1 MSIKVALEHRTTY
14 RFDRPID
21 IAPHVIRLR
30 PAPHTRTPIEA
41 YSLTISP
48 ENHFLNWQQDP
59 FGNYLARVVF
69 PEKASELD
77 ITVGLVADL
86 EVINPFDFFVEDYAE
101 TFPFTYASGL
111 RTDLDPYLAPV
122 EDAPGLGLG
131 PVLSGWL
138 DRLPIGKPGPDGSQ
152 PGIPIVDFLVALN
165 AAVYGDVAYSVR
177 MEPGVQSPDETLTRA
192 IGSCRDSAW
201 LLVAALRHFGLAARF
216 VSGYLVQLTSDTEPL
231 EGPGG
236 PKEDF
241 TDLHAWAEVFIPG
254 AGWIGLDPTS
264 ALFAGEGHI
273 PLAATPHPSH
283 ASPITG
289 ATEPTRVEFA
299 FANTVTRF
307 HEDPRVTKPYSPE
320 QVAHLQ
326 EVGLSVDKIIGDLGL
341 DLTMGGEPTFVSID
355 DMTSPQWTVAA
366 DGPEKRKLADELA
379 VRLFADLAPG
389 GLIQRSQGKW
399 YPGEALPRWQIGLIW
414 RADGEP
420 LWSDPSLLANP
431 FDGPTADDSSAQE
444 QAAAAAER
452 LARLVTERL
461 GLPTDALQACYE
473 DPFAA
478 LAAEVARPEG
488 EPPATGDDPLRA
500 DPELVSALDAEL
512 PAPAAWALPLTPAWW
527 GNGWASARWRF
538 RRGRLVLLPGD
549 SPAGARMPLSSVN
562 WKEPDF
568 EGEEDYTHSGAELS
582 ASTPEAVVV
591 DPDETPSRTA
601 LVVQARDGIVHLY
614 LPPLEKLEKFAELI
628 GLLDDVVREVGAP
641 VVFEGYGPPPDP
653 RAKVLMVT
661 PDPGVIEVNVHPTS
675 SWTEFSELTAHLYDT
690 ARRCR
695 LGTETFGLDGRH
707 SGTGGG
713 NHITLGGPEPARSPL
728 LKRPDLLVSMLTY
741 WQHHPSLSYLFSGR
755 FVGPTSQAPR
765 VDEGRPETLY
775 ELEIAFSE
783 VERLVDRPD
792 DEWDHRPWAVDRALR
807 HLLTDITGN
816 THRAEFCIDK
826 MYSPDS
832 SRGRLGLLE
841 LRGFEMPPHPDMA
854 LVQAL
859 LVRSILARVAL
870 DPYRAPLIRWGTR
883 LHERFLLPHFVASDL
898 ADVVADLRRHGI
910 DSDLAWFDPY
920 LEFRFPRIGV
930 SQIGDATLELRSAI
944 EPWNV
949 LGEESSSGGTARYVD
964 SSVERVQVVVSGF
977 DTSRYAVT
985 CNSRPVPLQPT
996 GTPGTYVAGVRYK
1009 AWKPWSALH
1018 PTLEIDSPLV
1028 FDVVDL
1034 GNQLSLGGAT
1044 YHVVHPGGRSYE
1056 HPPVN
1061 AKEAEARRSRRF
1073 EASGHT
1079 TGAIDVDALSERA
1092 TWRVGDA
1099 DEYPLTL
1106 DLRRRTPRRW
1116 GRG

>member
-21 IAPHVIRLR
+21 IGPHVIRLR

-69 PEKASELD
+69 PEKAAELD

-86 EVINPFDFFVEDYAE
+86 EVINPFDFFIEEYAE
-101 TFPFTYASGL
+101 SYPFSYPDAL
-111 RTDLDPYLAPV
+111 RADLEPYLAPV

-138 DRLPIGKPGPDGSQ
+138 DKLPLGQPGPDGKGQ
-152 PGIPIVDFLVALN
+152 ATVDFLVALN

-177 MEPGVQSPDETLTRA
+177 MEPGVQTPDQTLTRA

-216 VSGYLVQLTSDTEPL
+216 VSGYLVQLTSDTEAL
-231 EGPGG
+231 DGPSG

-254 AGWIGLDPTS
+254 AGWVGLDPTS

-283 ASPITG
+283 AAPISG
-289 ATEPTRVEFA
+289 ATEPTTVEFD
-299 FANTVTRF
+299 FHNTVTRF

-320 QVAHLQ
+320 QVAHLH
-326 EVGLSVDKIIGDLGL
+326 EVGLSVDKIIADLGL

-366 DGPEKRKLADELA
+366 DGEDKRKLANELA
-379 VRLFADLAPG
+379 VRLYDDFAPG
-389 GLIQRSQGKW
+389 GLVQRSQGKW
-399 YPGEALPRWQIGLIW
+399 YPGEPLPRWQIGLIW
-414 RADGEP
+414 RTDGQP
-420 LWSDPSLLANP
+420 LWTDPALLADP
-431 FDGPTADDSSAQE
+431 FSATPDE
-444 QAAAAAER
+444 NAPAAAER
-452 LARLVTERL
+452 IARLVTERL
-461 GLPTDALQACYE
+461 GLPAEQLQACFE
-473 DPFAA
+473 DPLAA
-478 LAAEVARPEG
+478 LAAEVGKPAGPRPAPSE
-488 EPPATGDDPLRA
+488 DPQDA
-500 DPELVSALDAEL
+500 DLEQVSALDAEL
-512 PAPAAWALPLTPAWW
+512 TEPSAWALPLTPAWW
-527 GNGWASARWRF
+527 GNGWASPRWRF

-549 SPAGARMPLSSVN
+549 SPAGARMPLSSVT
-562 WKEPDF
+562 WVDPEF
-568 EGEEDYTHSGAELS
+568 EGEQDYSRAGEELS
-582 ASTPEAVVV
+582 ESRPQAVVV
-591 DPDETPSRTA
+591 DPEETPSRTA
-601 LVVQARDGIVHLY
+601 LVVQARDGIVHLF
-614 LPPLEKLEKFAELI
+614 LPPLEKLEKFCELL
-628 GLLDDVVREVGAP
+628 GLLDEVVREVGVP

-653 RAKVLMVT
+653 RIKVLMVT

-675 SWTEFSELTAHLYDT
+675 SWTELSELTTTLYDT
-690 ARRCR
+690 ARQVR

-728 LKRPDLLVSMLTY
+728 LQRPDLLVSMLTY

-755 FVGPTSQAPR
+755 FIGPTSQAPR

-783 VERLVDRPD
+783 VARLAAN
-792 DEWDHRPWAVDRALR
+792 EHRPWAVDRALR

-859 LVRSILARVAL
+859 LVRAVLARSAL

-883 LHERFLLPHFVASDL
+883 LHERFLLPHFVATDL
-898 ADVVADLRRHGI
+898 ADVVADLRRHQI
-910 DSDLAWFDPY
+910 DIDLAWFDPY

-930 SQIGDATLELRSAI
+930 TSIGDIELELRAAI
-944 EPWNV
+944 EPWHV

-964 SSVERVQVVVSGF
+964 SSVERVQVTVSGF

-985 CNSRPVPLQPT
+985 CNGQPVPLRPT
-996 GTPGTYVAGVRYK
+996 GTPGEYVAGVRYK

-1018 PTLEIDSPLV
+1018 PTLEVDSPLV

-1034 GNQLSLGGAT
+1034 GNRLSLGGAT

-1061 AKEAEARRSRRF
+1061 AKEADARRARRF
-1073 EASGHT
+1073 EAMGHT
-1079 TGAIDVDALSERA
+1079 TGVIDVDALESQAAQRSGA
-1092 TWRVGDA
+1092 A
-1099 DEYPLTL
+1099 DDYPLTL
-1106 DLRRRTPRRW
+1106 DLRRRTPPRW

>member
-14 RFDRPID
+14 RFDRPIE
-21 IAPHVIRLR
+21 IGPHVVRLR

-41 YSLTISP
+41 YSLTIKP

-69 PEKASELD
+69 PQKSDVLD
-77 ITVGLVADL
+77 ITVGLIADM
-86 EVINPFDFFVEDYAE
+86 EVVNPFDFFIEDYAE
-101 TFPFTYASGL
+101 TFPFSYPDAL
-111 RTDLDPYLAPV
+111 RADLEPYLAPV

-131 PVLSGWL
+131 PVLSAWL
-138 DRLPIGKPGPDGSQ
+138 DKLPLGDPGPSGTGQ
-152 PGIPIVDFLVALN
+152 PTVDFLVALN

-177 MEPGVQSPDETLTRA
+177 MEHGVQSPDETLTRA

-216 VSGYLVQLTSDTEPL
+216 VSGYLVQLTADTEAL
-231 EGPGG
+231 EGPSG
-236 PKEDF
+236 PREDF

-254 AGWIGLDPTS
+254 AGWVGLDPTS

-283 ASPITG
+283 AAPIGG
-289 ATEPTRVEFA
+289 ATEPTTVEFE
-299 FANTVTRF
+299 FSNTVTRF
-307 HEDPRVTKPYSPE
+307 SEDPRVTKPYTPDRVS
-320 QVAHLQ
+320 HLH
-326 EVGLSVDKIIGDLGL
+326 EVGQSVDKIIADLGL

-366 DGPEKRKLADELA
+366 DGEEKRALANELA
-379 VRLFADLAPG
+379 VRLYDDVARG

-399 YPGEALPRWQIGLIW
+399 YPGEPLPRWQIGLIW
-414 RADGEP
+414 RTDGQP
-420 LWSDPSLLANP
+420 LWTDPALLADP
-431 FDGPTADDSSAQE
+431 FEDAAVDADV
-444 QAAAAAER
+444 AASEHAAKAAEQI
-452 LARLVTERL
+452 ARLVTARF
-461 GLPTDALQACYE
+461 GLPDDALHACFE
-473 DPFAA
+473 DPLAA
-478 LAAEVARPEG
+478 LAAEVGKPEG
-488 EPPATGDDPLRA
+488 PRPATDPVEA
-500 DPELVSALDAEL
+500 DPTTVATLDADLTE
-512 PAPAAWALPLTPAWW
+512 PSAWALPLTPAWW
-527 GNGWASARWRF
+527 GNGWASPRWRF

-549 SPAGARMPLSSVN
+549 SPAGARMPLSSVA
-562 WKEPDF
+562 WADPDF

-582 ASTPEAVVV
+582 DSRPEAVVV

-601 LVVQARDGIVHLY
+601 LVVQARDGLVHLY
-614 LPPLEKLEKFAELI
+614 LPPLEKLEKFAELV
-628 GLLDDVVREVGAP
+628 GLLDEVVREIGVP
-641 VVFEGYGPPPDP
+641 VVLEGYPPPPDS
-653 RAKVLMVT
+653 RVKQLMVT
-661 PDPGVIEVNVHPTS
+661 PDPGVIEVNLHPTS
-675 SWTEFSELTAHLYDT
+675 SWTEFSELTANLYET

-728 LKRPDLLVSMLTY
+728 LRRPDLLVSMLTY

-783 VERLVDRPD
+783 VERLSDPGVGADQDWDR
-792 DEWDHRPWAVDRALR
+792 RPWAVDRALR

-826 MYSPDS
+826 LYSPDS
-832 SRGRLGLLE
+832 ARGRLGLLE
-841 LRGFEMPPHPDMA
+841 LRGFEMPPHPEMA

-859 LVRSILARVAL
+859 LVRAVFARAAL
-870 DPYRAPLIRWGTR
+870 DPYSAPLIRWGTR
-883 LHERFLLPHFVASDL
+883 LHERFLLPHFVAADL
-898 ADVVADLRRHGI
+898 ADVVADLRRHQI
-910 DSDLAWFDPY
+910 DVDLAWFDPY

-930 SQIGDATLELRSAI
+930 SQIGGIELELRAAI
-944 EPWNV
+944 EPWHV
-949 LGEESSSGGTARYVD
+949 LGEETSSGGTARYVD
-964 SSVERVQVVVSGF
+964 SSVERVQVAVAGF
-977 DTSRYAVT
+977 DPSRYAVT
-985 CNSRPVPLQPT
+985 CNGQPVPLRPT
-996 GTPGTYVAGVRYK
+996 GTPGSYVAGVRYK

-1018 PTLEIDSPLV
+1018 PTLEVDSPLV

-1034 GNQLSLGGAT
+1034 GNRLALGGAT

-1061 AKEAEARRSRRF
+1061 AKEAEARRARRF
-1073 EASGHT
+1073 EARGHT
-1079 TGAIDVDALSERA
+1079 TGLIDIDALESKAAWRAADVD
-1092 TWRVGDA
+1092 D
-1099 DEYPLTL
+1099 YPLTL
-1106 DLRRRTPRRW
+1106 DLRRQRPRRW

>member
-21 IAPHVIRLR
+21 IGPHVIRLR

-41 YSLTISP
+41 YSLSISP
-48 ENHFLNWQQDP
+48 ATHFINWQQDP

-69 PEKASELD
+69 PEKADELD

-86 EVINPFDFFVEDYAE
+86 EVINPFDFFVEEYAE
-101 TFPFTYASGL
+101 TFPFSYARGL
-111 RTDLDPYLAPV
+111 RADLEAYLAPV

-131 PVLSGWL
+131 PVLTGWL
-138 DRLPIGKPGPDGSQ
+138 DALPIGKPGPDGTVAAM
-152 PGIPIVDFLVALN
+152 PIVDFLVALN
-165 AAVYGDVAYSVR
+165 AAVYGAVGYSVR
-177 MEPGVQSPDETLTRA
+177 MEQGVQTPDETLTRA

-216 VSGYLVQLTSDTEPL
+216 VSGYLVQLTSDSEPL

-241 TDLHAWAEVFIPG
+241 TDLHAWAEVFVPG

-283 ASPITG
+283 ASPISG
-289 ATEPTRVEFA
+289 ATEPTQVEFA
-299 FANTVTRF
+299 FHNTVSRF
-307 HEDPRVTKPYSPE
+307 HEDPRVTKPYTPE
-320 QVAHLQ
+320 QVAHIQ
-326 EVGLSVDKIIGDLGL
+326 EVGVSVDKILDDLGL

-366 DGPEKRKLADELA
+366 DGPEKRRLANDLA
-379 VRLFADLAPG
+379 VRLFADVAPG

-399 YPGEALPRWQIGLIW
+399 YPGEPLPRWQIGLIW
-414 RADGEP
+414 RTDGEP
-420 LWSDPSLLANP
+420 LWTDPALLADPFDPSSAGEN
-431 FDGPTADDSSAQE
+431 GADE
-444 QAAAAAER
+444 NAAAAAEQI
-452 LARLVTERL
+452 ARLVTSRF
-461 GLPTDALQACYE
+461 GLPDEALQACYE

-478 LAAEVARPEG
+478 LAGEVGLPEG
-488 EPPATGDDPLRA
+488 PKPSAGDDPIGIEPA
-500 DPELVSALDAEL
+500 LVSALDADL
-512 PAPAAWALPLTPAWW
+512 SVPSAWALPLTPAWW

-562 WKEPDF
+562 WKDPEF
-568 EGEEDYTHSGAELS
+568 EGEEDYTSSGAELD
-582 ASTPEAVVV
+582 AGTPEAVVV

-601 LVVQARDGIVHLY
+601 LVIEARDGIVHLY

-628 GLLDDVVREVGAP
+628 GLLDDVVREVGVP
-641 VVFEGYGPPPDP
+641 VVFEGYGPPPDA

-675 SWTEFSELTAHLYDT
+675 SWTEFAELTAHLYET
-690 ARRCR
+690 ARQCR

-713 NHITLGGPEPARSPL
+713 NHITLGGSEPSKSPL
-728 LKRPDLLVSMLTY
+728 LQRPDLLVSMLTY

-775 ELEIAFSE
+775 ELEIAFAE

-792 DEWDHRPWAVDRALR
+792 EKWDHRPWAVDRALR

-859 LVRSILARVAL
+859 LVRSILARSAVE
-870 DPYRAPLIRWGTR
+870 PYRAPLIRWGTR
-883 LHERFLLPHFVASDL
+883 LHERFLLPHFVAGDL
-898 ADVVADLRRHGI
+898 ADIVADLRRHHI
-910 DSDLAWFDPY
+910 DIDLAWFDPY
-920 LEFRFPRIGV
+920 LEFRFPRIGF

-964 SSVERVQVVVSGF
+964 SSVERVQVLLTGL

-985 CNSRPVPLQPT
+985 CNGRPVPLQST

-1018 PTLEIDSPLV
+1018 PTLEIDTPLV

-1034 GNQLSLGGAT
+1034 GNRLSLGGAT
-1044 YHVVHPGGRSYE
+1044 YHVVHPGGRSYD

-1079 TGAIDVDALSERA
+1079 TGVIDIDAIAERA
-1092 TWRVGDA
+1092 ARRGSDA
-1099 DEYPLTL
+1099 DDYPLTL